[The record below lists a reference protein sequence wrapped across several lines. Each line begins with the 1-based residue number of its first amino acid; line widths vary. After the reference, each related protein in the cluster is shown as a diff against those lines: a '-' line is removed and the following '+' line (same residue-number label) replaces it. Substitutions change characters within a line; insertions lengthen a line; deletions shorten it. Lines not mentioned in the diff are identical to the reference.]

1 MKQMDSLYSVLE
13 EILELYSSFVKVEYE
28 KYDAVVRN
36 NIEKLDE
43 IISKEQVF
51 YLKAKGLEQRR
62 VRITDSMNI
71 KDKTLTEI
79 IEITGEDESAR
90 LKLLRDRL
98 NNSLADFKKIN
109 SECKTLIDVRLHR
122 IDTVMSKLGERDNT
136 YTNGEN
142 RKNNLNS
149 FIVSKKI

>member
-1 MKQMDSLYSVLE
+1 VKQMDSLYSVLE

-36 NIEKLDE
+36 NIDKLDE

-62 VRITDSMNI
+62 EKIIISLNM
-71 KDKTLTEI
+71 KDKTIKEI
-79 IEITGEDESAR
+79 IEMTGEDESSR
-90 LKLLRDRL
+90 LKLLCERL
-98 NNSLADFKKIN
+98 NESLSDFKKIN

-122 IDTVMSKLGERDNT
+122 IDTAMSKLGERDNT

-142 RKNNLNS
+142 RKNDLNS
-149 FIVSKKI
+149 HLVYKKI